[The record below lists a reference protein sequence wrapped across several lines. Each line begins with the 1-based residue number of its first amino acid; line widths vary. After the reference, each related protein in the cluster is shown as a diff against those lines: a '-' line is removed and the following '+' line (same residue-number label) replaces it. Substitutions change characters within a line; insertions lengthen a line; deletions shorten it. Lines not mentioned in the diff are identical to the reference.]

1 MCKVSLENIG
11 DEKLKK
17 MHVLI
22 VFSHHM
28 VALKRAGQ
36 LRHGV
41 DEIIV
46 RFKIYSVM

>member
-1 MCKVSLENIG
+1 MCRVSLENIG
-11 DEKLKK
+11 DEKL
-17 MHVLI
+17 HVLI

-46 RFKIYSVM
+46 KFKIYSVM